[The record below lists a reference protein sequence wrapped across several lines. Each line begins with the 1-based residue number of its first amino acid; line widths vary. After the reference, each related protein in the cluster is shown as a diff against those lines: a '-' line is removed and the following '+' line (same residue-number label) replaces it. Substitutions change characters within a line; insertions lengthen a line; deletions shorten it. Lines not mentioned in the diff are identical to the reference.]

1 MALERLLDRT
11 GSQAPPEALYTH
23 LHFPSPP
30 EERPY
35 IFVNMVSTADGKT
48 LLGPPGS
55 TALGLGSSTD
65 QILMRRLQ
73 QQADAAIIGAETLRA
88 GPVIYAPHL
97 WRVVVTRRG
106 ELPLDNRFFTD
117 APEKAIVFAPATL
130 PPEARDRLGTRATLR
145 IVGEEVVDVGQ
156 LARILRTEFNIR
168 ILVLEGGASLNFA
181 FFEAGLVDELF
192 LTIAPK
198 IKGGA
203 HIPTVVDGPGLPNRQ
218 YIPLQLLS
226 LYHDG
231 DELYLRYRVQP
242 RELPMND
249 E

>member
-1 MALERLLDRT
+1 MTLERLIDRT
-11 GSQAPPEALYTH
+11 GVQTGPDALYTD

-30 EERPY
+30 EDRPY

-55 TALGLGSSTD
+55 TAQGLGSPTD

-73 QQADAAIIGAETLRA
+73 RCADGAIIGAATLRA
-88 GPVIYAPHL
+88 GPVVYAPPL
-97 WRVVVTRRG
+97 WRAVVTRSG

-117 APEKAIVFAPATL
+117 APEKAIVFAPANL
-130 PPEARDRLGTRATLR
+130 SLEARDRLGTRATLR
-145 IVGEEVVDVGQ
+145 LVGEEDVDVREV
-156 LARILRTEFNIR
+156 ARILRTEFYIR
-168 ILVLEGGASLNFA
+168 TLVLEGGASLNFA
-181 FFEAGLVDELF
+181 FLEAGLVDEFF

-203 HIPTVVDGPGLPNRQ
+203 HLPTVVDGPGLPDQ
-218 YIPLQLLS
+218 QFISLQILS

-242 RELPMND
+242 RA
-249 E
+249 